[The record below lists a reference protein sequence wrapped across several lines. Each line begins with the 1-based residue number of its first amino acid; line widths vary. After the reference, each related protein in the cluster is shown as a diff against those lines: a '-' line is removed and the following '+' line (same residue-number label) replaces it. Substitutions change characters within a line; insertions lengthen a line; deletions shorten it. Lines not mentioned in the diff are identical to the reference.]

1 MATWYA
7 RTVPS
12 IPAVESTDPTDRD
25 AARGAQDTGAE
36 DGGIGR
42 AASVA
47 GLVAILAAIVAGAT
61 IWLLLTDP
69 VTVATSVED
78 GEISPL
84 VRQLA
89 QVLYNAVAGL
99 LDYL

>member
-7 RTVPS
+7 KAVPS
-12 IPAVESTDPTDRD
+12 IPAVESLEDATDRD
-25 AARGAQDTGAE
+25 ADSGAE
-36 DGGIGR
+36 DSGLGR

>member
-1 MATWYA
+1 MATSDYD
-7 RTVPS
+7 V
-12 IPAVESTDPTDRD
+12 D
-25 AARGAQDTGAE
+25 ADA
-36 DGGIGR
+36 DGRVGR

-47 GLVAILAAIVAGAT
+47 VLIGVVAAIIAGAT

-69 VTVATSVED
+69 VTVATAVDE

-89 QVLYNAVAGL
+89 QVIYNALVGL

>member
-1 MATWYA
+1 VATWYA
-7 RTVPS
+7 RAVPN
-12 IPAVESTDPTDRD
+12 IPAVETSEHATDRD
-25 AARGAQDTGAE
+25 ADT
-36 DGGIGR
+36 GIGR

-47 GLVAILAAIVAGAT
+47 GLVAILAAIVAAAT

-78 GEISPL
+78 GAISPL

>member
-1 MATWYA
+1 MDSPELA
-7 RTVPS
+7 
-12 IPAVESTDPTDRD
+12 TDRD
-25 AARGAQDTGAE
+25 ADTGM
-36 DGGIGR
+36 GR

-47 GLVAILAAIVAGAT
+47 GVVAIVAAIIAGAA
-61 IWLLLTDP
+61 IWLVLTDP

-78 GEISPL
+78 GEVSPL

>member
-1 MATWYA
+1 
-7 RTVPS
+7 
-12 IPAVESTDPTDRD
+12 VESSEFATDRD
-25 AARGAQDTGAE
+25 ADT
-36 DGGIGR
+36 DTPMGR

-47 GLVAILAAIVAGAT
+47 GLVAILAAVVAGAT

-69 VTVATSVED
+69 VTVATSVEE

-89 QVLYNAVAGL
+89 QVLYTAVAGL

>member
-1 MATWYA
+1 VETSEYA
-7 RTVPS
+7 
-12 IPAVESTDPTDRD
+12 TDRD
-25 AARGAQDTGAE
+25 ADSGF
-36 DGGIGR
+36 GR

-47 GLVAILAAIVAGAT
+47 GLVAVFAAIVAGAT
-61 IWLLLTDP
+61 IWLVLTDP
-69 VTVATSVED
+69 VTVATAVDE

>member
-1 MATWYA
+1 VATSDFD
-7 RTVPS
+7 V
-12 IPAVESTDPTDRD
+12 DPDS
-25 AARGAQDTGAE
+25 
-36 DGGIGR
+36 DGLFGT

-47 GLVAILAAIVAGAT
+47 VLIGATAAIVAAAT

-69 VTVATSVED
+69 VTVANAVDE

-89 QVLYNAVAGL
+89 QVIYNALIGL

>member
-1 MATWYA
+1 VATWYPK
-7 RTVPS
+7 TVS
-12 IPAVESTDPTDRD
+12 RLSAVESQEFATDRD
-25 AARGAQDTGAE
+25 TDTGFS
-36 DGGIGR
+36 R

-47 GLVAILAAIVAGAT
+47 GLVAILAAIVAAAT
-61 IWLLLTDP
+61 IWLVLTDP
-69 VTVATSVED
+69 VTVATSVEG

-99 LDYL
+99 LAYL